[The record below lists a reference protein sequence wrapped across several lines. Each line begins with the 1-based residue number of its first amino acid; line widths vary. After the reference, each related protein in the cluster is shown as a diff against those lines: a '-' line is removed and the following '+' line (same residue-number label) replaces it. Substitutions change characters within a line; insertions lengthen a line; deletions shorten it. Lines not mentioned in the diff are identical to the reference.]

1 MNTGDRPPV
10 PSRGQ
15 EKQEQQQP
23 LVHVVAGVMLDARGR
38 VLLARRTAGRDLAGA
53 WEFPG
58 GKVDPGETPAQA
70 LARELE
76 EELGIRVQAAEPLI
90 AVPQQYRDKRI
101 LLDVYRVTRYAG
113 KPRDREQQALAWS
126 PYEKLSTYPMPPA
139 DRPVVAALT
148 QPAHYLVTPDFDG
161 KDRRGFLAAIG
172 RALEAGIRRLQ
183 LRVPALHGD
192 ELQSLALEV
201 KQRCDPLGAEL
212 LVNGDIALAAR
223 IGCGVHLKS
232 RQLMELRERP
242 LPSQLRVA
250 ASCHDAA
257 ELARAQE
264 LDLDFAVLGPV
275 ARTPTHAER
284 APLGWRGFA
293 HLREQVPLP
302 IYGLGGLERADLAL
316 ARGHGAQGIAAIRG
330 LWPV

>member
-1 MNTGDRPPV
+1 
-10 PSRGQ
+10 
-15 EKQEQQQP
+15 
-23 LVHVVAGVMLDARGR
+23 MLDARGR

-70 LARELE
+70 LTRELE

-113 KPRDREQQALAWS
+113 KPRGLEQQALAWS
-126 PYEKLSTYPMPPA
+126 PQEKLSTYPMPPA

-148 QPAHYLVTPDFDG
+148 QPAHYLITPDLEG
-161 KDRRGFLAAIG
+161 SRHGFLAAIG
-172 RALEAGIRRLQ
+172 RALEAGLRRIQ
-183 LRVPALHGD
+183 LRVP
-192 ELQSLALEV
+192 SLAGADLEALAREV
-201 KQRCDPLGAEL
+201 KQRCDPAGAEL

-223 IGCGVHLKS
+223 IGCGVHLRS
-232 RQLMELRERP
+232 AQLMELRERP
-242 LPSQLRVA
+242 LPSQLMVA

-257 ELARAQE
+257 ELAQAQA
-264 LDLDFAVLGPV
+264 LGLDFGGLGPTR
-275 ARTPTHAER
+275 RTPGTKAH
-284 APLGWRGFA
+284 PSLGWRGFA
-293 HLREQVPLP
+293 QLREQVPLP
-302 IYGLGGLERADLAL
+302 IYGLGGLERGDLAL

-330 LWPV
+330 LWSS